1 MEKIA
6 VFVDV
11 QNIYYTVREQ
21 FSCHFNYRELWRRL
35 NQQGEIVVANA
46 YAIERND
53 PGQKGFQQVLREIG
67 FDVKLKP
74 YIQRSD
80 GSAKGDWDVG
90 LAIDVMDC
98 AANPDQPVDRVVL
111 LSGDGDFD
119 LLLERVKN
127 NYGIDTTVF
136 GVAALTATSL
146 INAAAVFEP
155 IEGSLL
161 LK

>member
-1 MEKIA
+1 MKKIA
-6 VFVDV
+6 IFVDV

-21 FSCHFNYRELWRRL
+21 FSCHFNYRELWRQL
-35 NQQGEIVVANA
+35 SEQGEIVVANA

-53 PGQKGFQQVLREIG
+53 PGQHSFQKVLREIG

-74 YIQRSD
+74 FIQRSD

-98 AANPDQPVDRVVL
+98 AANKTQPLDLVVL

-119 LLLERVKN
+119 LLVERVKAG
-127 NYGIDTTVF
+127 YGIETTVY

>member
-1 MEKIA
+1 M
-6 VFVDV
+6 
-11 QNIYYTVREQ
+11 
-21 FSCHFNYRELWRRL
+21 
-35 NQQGEIVVANA
+35 VANA

-53 PGQKGFQQVLREIG
+53 TGQKGFQQVLREIG
-67 FDVKLKP
+67 FEVKLKS

-98 AANPDQPVDRVVL
+98 AASADQPVDIIVL

-119 LLLERVKN
+119 LLVERIKTG
-127 NYGIDTTVF
+127 YGIDTTVF
-136 GVAALTATSL
+136 GVPALTATSL
-146 INAAAVFEP
+146 INAAAEFEP

-161 LK
+161 LS

>member
-1 MEKIA
+1 MKKIA

>member
-1 MEKIA
+1 
-6 VFVDV
+6 
-11 QNIYYTVREQ
+11 
-21 FSCHFNYRELWRRL
+21 
-35 NQQGEIVVANA
+35 
-46 YAIERND
+46 
-53 PGQKGFQQVLREIG
+53 
-67 FDVKLKP
+67 
-74 YIQRSD
+74 
-80 GSAKGDWDVG
+80 VG

-98 AANPDQPVDRVVL
+98 AANPDQPVDIIVL

-127 NYGIDTTVF
+127 NYGAETMVF